1 MVVWTDPSAFEYL
14 ENAAIETSELLT
26 YQHASSSIKT
36 QDGLPG
42 PSQLKDDYFHG

>member
-26 YQHASSSIKT
+26 YQHASKQYKNSGWSSWAFPA
-36 QDGLPG
+36 QG
-42 PSQLKDDYFHG
+42 